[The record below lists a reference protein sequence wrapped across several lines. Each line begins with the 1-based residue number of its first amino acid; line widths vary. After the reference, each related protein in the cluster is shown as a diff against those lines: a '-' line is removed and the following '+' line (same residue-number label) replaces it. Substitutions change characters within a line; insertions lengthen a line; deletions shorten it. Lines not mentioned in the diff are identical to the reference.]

1 MLLEIN
7 IEETDIK
14 NICETVMT
22 VDEMYNTLQGRI
34 YCAIAKAV
42 INRNQQK
49 LTEKTAEK
57 VKVVLKS

>member
-42 INRNQQK
+42 INKN
-49 LTEKTAEK
+49 L
-57 VKVVLKS
+57 

>member
-7 IEETDIK
+7 IEENDIK
-14 NICETVMT
+14 NISETVMT

-49 LTEKTAEK
+49 PTESNG
-57 VKVVLKS
+57 LKG